1 MSKVLIMVRTST
13 ESQSTEDQK
22 KELIDF
28 CLSEGY
34 RKKDIV
40 CVEKQGASAAKVDDD
55 YREMIDEV
63 KSRIES
69 DPEIKCYAVWHL
81 NRAFRTEEVYIE
93 LKTFFIKHGVQVI
106 CKNPYLHLLTP
117 DGKVDP
123 GMELAMGLLAILA
136 KQDNEERKAK
146 FKRAKTSMAAKGKYI
161 GGNTR
166 KFGYKVDENGFFI
179 EDEKEGKIIKTIF
192 DLYSTGNYST
202 YTLSRELK
210 ERGMDVGES
219 LVNKALRCKAYIGEA
234 VKGKIVVTYP
244 PIIDKDLF
252 EKCRKIREGNKLVMK
267 RGKRICL
274 GAKIVKCPTCGA
286 TCTSNSKHYVCC
298 RHSHHG
304 PCSNGF
310 ALRQDVAD
318 ELLYRFAFGLH
329 MMWLMDISEGKMEE
343 YRKELEILGT
353 KLDAAQKKMEDFS
366 GKKERI
372 IESYMEGFID
382 KKSRDLRLSKV
393 EDEVKVHRD
402 YMNSLEGKRRAL
414 LGLLKK
420 GKGDT
425 VENFMNAAK
434 SMKETD
440 KYDIIHKHIES
451 LVAVPES
458 YGKRDPRTSRPNAV
472 HITITS
478 VYGSTSE
485 HLYFP
490 KFYQGH
496 NLYTWVL
503 NDDNSE
509 GWCPDTLNREAVF
522 AQPLE

>member
-1 MSKVLIMVRTST
+1 MGKVLIMVRTST

-28 CLSEGY
+28 CISEGY
-34 RKKDIV
+34 KRKDII
-40 CVEKQGASAAKVDDD
+40 CIEKQGASAAKVDDE

-63 KSRIES
+63 KRMIVEN
-69 DPEIKCYAVWHL
+69 PEIKCYAVWHL

-161 GGNTR
+161 GGNTV
-166 KFGYKVDENGFFI
+166 KFGYKVDENGFFV
-179 EDEKEGKIIKTIF
+179 ENEEEGKVIRAIY
-192 DLYSTGNYST
+192 DEYSTGKYST
-202 YTLSRELK
+202 YTLAKELQQ
-210 ERGMDVGES
+210 RGMDVTDN
-219 LVNKALRCKAYIGEA
+219 LVSKTLRSKAYIGEE
-234 VKGKIVVTYP
+234 VSETGMHYQ
-244 PIIDKDLF
+244 PIISKELF
-252 EKCRKIREGNKLVMK
+252 DRCAEIRQKNKLVMK
-267 RGKRICL
+267 FSGRIILGRGLI
-274 GAKIVKCPTCGA
+274 KCPECGA
-286 TCTSNSKHYVCC
+286 TCTSNSRHYVCC

-318 ELLYRFAFGLH
+318 ELLCRFAFGLH
-329 MMWLMDISEGKMEE
+329 MMWLMDISEGKIDE
-343 YRKELEILGT
+343 YRKELEILEVKIG
-353 KLDAAQKKMEDFS
+353 AAQKKMEDFS
-366 GKKERI
+366 SKKERI
-372 IESYMEGFID
+372 IETYMEGFID

-425 VENFMNAAK
+425 VENFTKAANT
-434 SMKETD
+434 MKDMD
-440 KYDIIHKHIES
+440 KYEIIHKHIS
-451 LVAVPES
+451 TMTAKQVS
-458 YGKRDPRTSRPNAV
+458 YGERDPRTSRPNAV
-472 HITITS
+472 LIEITS
-478 VYGSTSE
+478 VYGTVSK

-490 KFYQGH
+490 KFYKGH

-503 NDDNSE
+503 YDDESE

-522 AQPLE
+522 AQPLG

>member
-1 MSKVLIMVRTST
+1 MVRTST

-34 RKKDIV
+34 KRKDIV
-40 CVEKQGASAAKVDDD
+40 CIEKQGASAAKVDDE

-63 KSRIES
+63 KRMIVE
-69 DPEIKCYAVWHL
+69 DPRIKCYAVWHL

-117 DGKVDP
+117 DGRVDP

-146 FKRAKTSMAAKGKYI
+146 FKRAKTSMSRKGQYI
-161 GGNTR
+161 GGNTI
-166 KFGYKVDENGFFI
+166 KFGYRVEDRFFV
-179 EDEKEGKIIKTIF
+179 EDEEQGKIVKTVF
-192 DLYSTGNYST
+192 DLYGTGEYST
-202 YTLSRELK
+202 YTLAREMQ
-210 ERGMDVGES
+210 ERGVDIS
-219 LVNKALRCKAYIGEA
+219 DNKISKIIRCRAYIGEETSDT
-234 VKGKIVVTYP
+234 GMHYP
-244 PIIDKDLF
+244 PIISRELF
-252 EKCRKIREGNKLVMK
+252 DRCEEIRKCNKIVMK
-267 RGKRICL
+267 RGERLVL
-274 GAKIVKCPTCGA
+274 GAKIVKCLECGA
-286 TCTSNSKHYVCC
+286 TCTSNSRHYVCC
-298 RHSHHG
+298 RHTHHG

-310 ALRQDVAD
+310 ALRQEIAD

-329 MMWLMDISEGKMEE
+329 MMWLMNISEGRLDE
-343 YRKELEILGT
+343 YRKELEILGE

-372 IESYMEGFID
+372 IDSYMEGFID
-382 KKSRDLRLSKV
+382 KKNRDLRLSKV
-393 EDEVKVHRD
+393 EDDVRVHRD
-402 YMNSLEGKRRAL
+402 YLNSLQGKRRAL

-420 GKGDT
+420 GSGDT
-425 VENFMNAAK
+425 VENFMKAAG
-434 SMKETD
+434 SMSAVD
-440 KYDIIHKHIES
+440 KYDIVHKHIS
-451 LVAVPES
+451 TLTAKQVS
-458 YGKRDPRTSRPNAV
+458 YGRRDPRTSRPNAV
-472 HITITS
+472 LIEIKS
-478 VYGSTSE
+478 VYGNTSK

-509 GWCPDTLNREAVF
+509 GWCPDTLSGAVF
-522 AQPLE
+522 AQPMD

>member
-1 MSKVLIMVRTST
+1 MVRTST

-28 CLSEGY
+28 CISEGY
-34 RKKDIV
+34 KRKDII
-40 CVEKQGASAAKVDDD
+40 CIEKQGASAAKVDDE

-63 KSRIES
+63 KRMIVEN
-69 DPEIKCYAVWHL
+69 PEIKCYAVWHL

-161 GGNTR
+161 GGNTV
-166 KFGYKVDENGFFI
+166 KFGYKVDENGFFVENEEESKVVRTI
-179 EDEKEGKIIKTIF
+179 YDE
-192 DLYSTGNYST
+192 YSTGKYST
-202 YTLSRELK
+202 YTLAKELQQ
-210 ERGMDVGES
+210 RGMDVTDN
-219 LVNKALRCKAYIGEA
+219 LVSKTLRSKAYIGEE
-234 VKGKIVVTYP
+234 VSETGMHYQ
-244 PIIDKDLF
+244 PIISKDLYD
-252 EKCRKIREGNKLVMK
+252 KCAAIRKQNKLVMK
-267 RGKRICL
+267 RGERICL
-274 GAKIVKCPTCGA
+274 GAKIVKCPECGA
-286 TCTSNSKHYVCC
+286 TCTSNSRHYVCC

-343 YRKELEILGT
+343 YRKELEILGV
-353 KLDAAQKKMEDFS
+353 KLDAAQKKMEEFS

-372 IESYMEGFID
+372 IETYMEGFID

-402 YMNSLEGKRRAL
+402 YMNSLEGKQRAL

-425 VENFMNAAK
+425 VENFMKTANT
-434 SMKETD
+434 MKDVD
-440 KYDIIHKHIES
+440 KYEIIHKHIES
-451 LVAVPES
+451 LVARQES
-458 YGKRDPRTSRPNAV
+458 YGIRDKRTHRDNAV

-478 VYGSTSE
+478 VYGTTSE

-490 KFYQGH
+490 KYYKGC

-503 NDDNSE
+503 NDEGSE

-522 AQPLE
+522 AQPLD